1 MYEAVS
7 QEDDMT
13 QMKQAVT
20 GFVETNG
27 TKLYY
32 EMIGEGHP
40 LVLIHGGYMDR
51 RMWDDQ
57 FAVFAQ
63 HYRVIRYD
71 VRGFG
76 KTDLPPVPYTDRQ
89 DLFNLLA
96 FLGVDKT
103 YIVALSLGGE
113 IAIDF
118 TLDYPDRV
126 EALALVGASVSGVP
140 VMELITQEQLQQHIK
155 LWTPF
160 EEAKAK
166 RDLAGM
172 VEGVMNHPTLVP
184 SANYASARQKVREN
198 LSEYSFDWVL
208 EPGQKQAT
216 VPAAWGRLGDIH
228 APTLVIVGGD
238 DDKLLHTIADR
249 LEQDIP
255 NVKRVTIPQ
264 THHMPNMEKP
274 REFNRIVLEFLGK
287 LS

>member
-1 MYEAVS
+1 
-7 QEDDMT
+7 MT
-13 QMKQAVT
+13 RQQPET

-32 EMIGEGHP
+32 EMMGEGHP

-57 FAVFAQ
+57 FSMFAQ
-63 HYRVIRYD
+63 QHRVIRYD

-76 KTDLPPVPYTDRQ
+76 KSELPPVPYTDRQ
-89 DLFNLLA
+89 DLYNLLA
-96 FLGVDKT
+96 FLGIKKT
-103 YIVALSLGGE
+103 YVMGLSLGGE

-118 TLDYPDRV
+118 TLDYPDMV
-126 EALALVGASVSGVP
+126 DALVLVGSSVSGMP
-140 VMELITQEQLQQHIK
+140 IMELITQEQLQQHIK
-155 LWTPF
+155 QWTPF
-160 EEAKAK
+160 EEAKAR

-198 LSEYSFDWVL
+198 LSEYSFVWVL

-216 VPAAWGRLGDIH
+216 VPAAWGKLGDIH
-228 APTLVIVGGD
+228 APTLIIVGSD
-238 DDKLLHTIADR
+238 DDKLLHTIADK

-255 NVKRVTIPQ
+255 NVKRVAIVE

-274 REFNRIVLEFLGK
+274 EEFNRVVLDFLKTLRTVKG
-287 LS
+287 SE

>member
-1 MYEAVS
+1 
-7 QEDDMT
+7 MT
-13 QMKQAVT
+13 QTNRPET

-32 EMIGEGHP
+32 EMMGEGYP

-57 FAVFAQ
+57 FAAFAQ

-76 KTDLPPVPYTDRQ
+76 KTDLPQVLYTDRQ
-89 DLFNLLA
+89 DLSNLLS
-96 FLGVDKT
+96 FLGVVKT
-103 YIVALSLGGE
+103 YVMGLSLGGE

-118 TLDYPDRV
+118 TLDYPQMVD
-126 EALALVGASVSGVP
+126 ALILVGTSVSGVP
-140 VMELITQEQLQQHIK
+140 VMELITQEQLQQHLK
-155 LWTPF
+155 QWTPF
-160 EEAKAK
+160 EEAKAR

-172 VEGVMNHPTLVP
+172 LEGVMSHPTLVP

-198 LSEYSFDWVL
+198 LSEYSFVWVL

-216 VPAAWGRLGDIH
+216 VPPAWGRLAEIH
-228 APTLVIVGGD
+228 APTLIIVGGD
-238 DDKLLHTIADR
+238 DDKLLHTLADK

-255 NVKRVTIPQ
+255 NVKQVTISE

-274 REFNRIVLEFLGK
+274 EEFNRIVLGFLK
-287 LS
+287 TV